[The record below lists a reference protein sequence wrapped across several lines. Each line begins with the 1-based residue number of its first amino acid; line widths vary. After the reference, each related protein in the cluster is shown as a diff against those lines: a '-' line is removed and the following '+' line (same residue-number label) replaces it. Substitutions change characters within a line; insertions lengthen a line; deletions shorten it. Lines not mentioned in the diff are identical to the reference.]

1 MDEEVSSAL
10 QRIADRLAAAI
21 GRPVDLDDHHL
32 RLLAHSSHSQQVDPV
47 RLASIMGRSAPAPV
61 TAHLRRIGVHEASGP
76 LRVPAAPEL
85 GMDARL
91 CIPIR
96 AGETLL
102 GFLWLL
108 DDGQIDE
115 PCTQAAVAA
124 AAEAA
129 GVLERARLA
138 RIGALQRAQSL
149 VLDAVGDDPQR
160 AAGALQRMVGEEML
174 SRAEGLHVAV
184 AIEARRGVARQGQP
198 PQGTRGTST
207 QGRSGSAQPPAEQ
220 AAAAWIAEAVAAVR
234 HATAG
239 GESVFALAG
248 EEMVVLLA
256 LPGEEAVQRVCERL
270 ASECPE
276 LAVGVAAGSAE
287 ATADEA
293 AAERG
298 AAPRGAHG
306 GTTSSLAHARAR
318 ARWAAEV
325 AARLA
330 CRTAHGRPSGA
341 STEAGGGERVGIW
354 ERLGPYRYLIGLER
368 RAGTLGEIEPAVCA
382 LAQEESGRELL
393 STLECFLD
401 LAGQA
406 RATATALNLHR
417 SSLYHRLGR
426 VEELLGIDLHDG
438 VQRLDAHLAVKAARL
453 QGLLDA

>member
-108 DDGQIDE
+108 DDGEIDD

-149 VLDAVGDDPQR
+149 VLDAVSEDPQR

-184 AIEARRGVARQGQP
+184 AIEARRGIVRQ
-198 PQGTRGTST
+198 R
-207 QGRSGSAQPPAEQ
+207 QPPAEQ

-234 HATAG
+234 HATAS

-256 LPGEEAVQRVCERL
+256 LPGTEAVQRVCERL

-276 LAVGVAAGSAE
+276 LAVGVAAGSTEDGGVETRAGRGAE
-287 ATADEA
+287 PGRPGGATAD
-293 AAERG
+293 R
-298 AAPRGAHG
+298 P
-306 GTTSSLAHARAR
+306 SLAPARER
-318 ARWAAEV
+318 ARWAAQV

-330 CRTAHGRPSGA
+330 DRAASGRHAGPSA
-341 STEAGGGERVGIW
+341 AVAGGGERVGIW

-393 STLECFLD
+393 CTLECFLD

-453 QGLLDA
+453 QGLLGEEHVFASARHARQ